1 MAKSFRVLYVA
12 SEIKPFLNETY
23 VSEIV
28 RKAVSEVLV
37 KNELPLDVPFEFPI
51 NVVKVEMNSDL
62 KIAYV
67 YVVAHE
73 IIDETE
79 IVLKLNSCKQYL
91 SKEVTSLINLKFSP
105 KLVFRNDK
113 SINEISNIEKLLRSE
128 KVLND
133 LKEIKSWTV
142 GYL

>member
-1 MAKSFRVLYVA
+1 VILKRKTEKTNRSH
-12 SEIKPFLNETY
+12 K

-28 RKAVSEVLV
+28 RKAISEVLV
-37 KNELPLDVPFEFPI
+37 KNELPLDTPFEFPI

-67 YVVAHE
+67 YVIAHE
-73 IIDETE
+73 KIDGTE
-79 IVLKLNSCKQYL
+79 IILKLNSCKQYL
-91 SKEVTSLINLKFSP
+91 SREVTNLINLKFSP

-113 SINEISNIEKLLRSE
+113 SINEINNIEKLLRSE

-133 LKEIKSWTV
+133 LKETKS
-142 GYL
+142 

>member
-1 MAKSFRVLYVA
+1 MILKRKTEKTNRSH
-12 SEIKPFLNETY
+12 K
-23 VSEIV
+23 VSEII
-28 RKAVSEVLV
+28 RKAISEVLV
-37 KNELPLDVPFEFPI
+37 KNELPLDTPFEFPI

-73 IIDETE
+73 TIDETE

-133 LKEIKSWTV
+133 LKEIKS
-142 GYL
+142 

>member
-1 MAKSFRVLYVA
+1 MILKKKTKKTNRSH
-12 SEIKPFLNETY
+12 K
-23 VSEIV
+23 VSEII
-28 RKAVSEVLV
+28 RKAISEVLV
-37 KNELPLDVPFEFPI
+37 KNELPIDTPFEFPI

-73 IIDETE
+73 RIDEAE
-79 IVLKLNSCKQYL
+79 IILKLNSCKQYL
-91 SKEVTSLINLKFSP
+91 SREVISLINLKFFP

-128 KVLND
+128 KVIND
-133 LKEIKSWTV
+133 LKEIKS
-142 GYL
+142 

>member
-1 MAKSFRVLYVA
+1 MILKRKTEKTNRSH
-12 SEIKPFLNETY
+12 K

-28 RKAVSEVLV
+28 RKAISEVLV
-37 KNELPLDVPFEFPI
+37 KNELPLDTPFEFPI

-73 IIDETE
+73 TIDETE

-133 LKEIKSWTV
+133 LKEIKS
-142 GYL
+142 